1 MPQSASSSSTW
12 DADAIVVGAGP
23 AGSGTAAALAQLG
36 HRVLLLE
43 AGRFPRDKVCGD
55 VLLPEV
61 ATAMTMLGTSLDELA
76 PDAFTIEGCNFTT
89 GSGLRVGADFIDL
102 HGRKHLWRILP
113 RRILDER
120 LARYAE
126 RCGAQLRENQLLE
139 QVDWDSTRQLNVLQV
154 KQRGS
159 RVTYCAPVVV
169 GADGASSRVAA
180 SRGLAPMFGTQH
192 RYSVALRAYTDHTA
206 SAPRFEVITDGQFE
220 RGCCWIVPVSTHR
233 ANVGVGLFDARHRP
247 TRGELVQ
254 HLTRMMD
261 SRISLSCTQELK
273 GWQLP
278 SASLRRRTVADGV
291 LLVGDAAGF
300 VDPFTGHGIHNALT
314 SGLLA
319 AHAVHDAITKADW
332 RATSQAL
339 RGYELAWRRRFM
351 IDFGTGRL
359 LQHVHGNQRLLEKLV
374 VHATCDNRWAGQLMG
389 LVGHAGPRHH
399 LLNPRFL
406 WQLLRSGFG
415 RSDALPV

>member
-12 DADAIVVGAGP
+12 DADAVVVGAGP

-76 PDAFTIEGCNFTT
+76 PDAFTVEGCNFTT
-89 GSGLRVGADFIDL
+89 GSGLRVGADFVDL

-139 QVDWDSTRQLNVLQV
+139 RVDWDSTKQLNVLQV
-154 KQRGS
+154 KQRGH

-169 GADGASSRVAA
+169 GADGAFSRVAA
-180 SRGLAPMFGTQH
+180 SRGLAPMFGTQP

-206 SAPRFEVITDGQFE
+206 SAPRFEVITNGQFE

-254 HLTRMMD
+254 HLTRMID
-261 SRISLSCTQELK
+261 SRISLS
-273 GWQLP
+273 
-278 SASLRRRTVADGV
+278 
-291 LLVGDAAGF
+291 
-300 VDPFTGHGIHNALT
+300 
-314 SGLLA
+314 
-319 AHAVHDAITKADW
+319 KAEF
-332 RATSQAL
+332 
-339 RGYELAWRRRFM
+339 Y
-351 IDFGTGRL
+351 
-359 LQHVHGNQRLLEKLV
+359 
-374 VHATCDNRWAGQLMG
+374 
-389 LVGHAGPRHH
+389 
-399 LLNPRFL
+399 
-406 WQLLRSGFG
+406 
-415 RSDALPV
+415 